1 MKVVILGAKGLLGE
15 ALTAAFVGHDLHAY
29 DRDELDVT
37 DFGRLRD
44 ELAQVHPEVV
54 LNCVAWNDV
63 DGAETKYEVA
73 ELLNVRVPREL
84 AKITR
89 AQGAILVH
97 YSTDNVFD
105 GNNSSG
111 YAEDAAPN
119 PANAYGRSKY
129 GGEIG
134 VREEAEK
141 YYLIRT
147 SRLYGAKPSSP
158 IAKPSFVVRMV
169 ELGRIKKEMSVVHE
183 EPGAFTYAKDLAEAT
198 KRILDE
204 QRPFGIYHRTAA
216 GAVTWYECASE
227 IFKYLNIE
235 ISLTPIG
242 RKDFPR
248 AARVPA
254 SSVLLTTKLPPM
266 RDWRIALH
274 EFLDTLRV

>member
-15 ALTAAFVGHDLHAY
+15 ALVAAFADRDVRAY

-44 ELAQVHPEVV
+44 ELTRVRPDVV
-54 LNCVAWNDV
+54 INCVAWNDV
-63 DGAETKYEVA
+63 DGAETKQEAA
-73 ELLNVRVPREL
+73 ELLNARVPREL

-89 AQGAILVH
+89 AIDAILVH

-105 GNNSSG
+105 GNNASG

-119 PANAYGRSKY
+119 PVNAYGRSKY

-134 VREEAEK
+134 VREETKK

-147 SRLYGAKPSSP
+147 SRLYGTKPSSP

-169 ELGRIKKEMSVVHE
+169 ELGRTKKEMGVVDE

-198 KRILDE
+198 KKILDE
-204 QRPFGIYHRTAA
+204 RLPFGIYHRTAD
-216 GAVTWYECASE
+216 GAVTWYECAVE
-227 IFKYLNIE
+227 IFKYLNIS
-235 ISLTPIG
+235 ISVKPIL

-248 AARVPA
+248 LCRVPA
-254 SSVLLTTKLPPM
+254 SSVLLSTKLPPL
-266 RDWRIALH
+266 RNWRAALH
-274 EFLDTLRV
+274 EFLDTLR